1 MCADDDRPAA
11 EELAARLKHSARLA
25 SVGKLA
31 SSAAHEINQPLNV
44 IRMAAFNLRRAIQKG
59 TLDAESALQ
68 KLERIDTQIARAAR
82 LVGGMKAF
90 SPTGADTPTN
100 INPTEALATALELM
114 AKRFTGADI
123 ELIYSADETT
133 DNSTQDSSEG
143 TSEGTSE
150 EANKTIETSPSAFQE
165 LIVNLLDNAIEA
177 YGEAPQ
183 RNPLLEDEGL
193 PPRWIKVVETAQAR
207 ELTITIEDA
216 AGGVTP
222 KIAHQA
228 FQPFIT
234 TAEDG
239 SHAGLGLT
247 VCASIAASMGGAVT
261 LARTELGSKA
271 TVSLPL
277 TESF

>member
-1 MCADDDRPAA
+1 MSADDDRPAA

-133 DNSTQDSSEG
+133 DNSTEDGSEG
-143 TSEGTSE
+143 TFE
-150 EANKTIETSPSAFQE
+150 EANKTIEASPSAFQE

-183 RNPLLEDEGL
+183 RNPLLEDEGP

>member
-1 MCADDDRPAA
+1 MSADDDRPAA

-90 SPTGADTPTN
+90 SPTGADRPTN

-123 ELIYSADETT
+123 ELIYSADETI
-133 DNSTQDSSEG
+133 DNSTEDS
-143 TSEGTSE
+143 SEGTSE
-150 EANKTIETSPSAFQE
+150 EANKTIEASPSAFQE

-277 TESF
+277 TGSF

>member
-1 MCADDDRPAA
+1 LSADDDRPAA

-123 ELIYSADETT
+123 ELIYSADETI
-133 DNSTQDSSEG
+133 DNSTEDS
-143 TSEGTSE
+143 SEGTSE
-150 EANKTIETSPSAFQE
+150 EANKTIEASPSAFQE
-165 LIVNLLDNAIEA
+165 LMVNLLDNAIEA

-193 PPRWIKVVETAQAR
+193 SPRWIKVVETAQAR

>member
-1 MCADDDRPAA
+1 MSADDDRPAA

-90 SPTGADTPTN
+90 SPTGADRPTN

-114 AKRFTGADI
+114 AKRFI

-133 DNSTQDSSEG
+133 DNSSEDSSEG

-277 TESF
+277 TGSF

>member
-1 MCADDDRPAA
+1 MSADDDRPAA

-44 IRMAAFNLRRAIQKG
+44 IRMAAFNLRRAIEKG
-59 TLDAESALQ
+59 TLDAESALK

-133 DNSTQDSSEG
+133 DNNTEDSSEG
-143 TSEGTSE
+143 TSEA
-150 EANKTIETSPSAFQE
+150 ANKTIEASPSALQE

>member
-1 MCADDDRPAA
+1 MSADDDRPAA

-44 IRMAAFNLRRAIQKG
+44 IRMAAFNLRRAIHKG
-59 TLDAESALQ
+59 TLDAESALK
-68 KLERIDTQIARAAR
+68 KLERIDTQVARAAR

-90 SPTGADTPTN
+90 SPTGADRPTN

-143 TSEGTSE
+143 TSE
-150 EANKTIETSPSAFQE
+150 EANKTIEASPSAFQE

>member
-1 MCADDDRPAA
+1 
-11 EELAARLKHSARLA
+11 
-25 SVGKLA
+25 
-31 SSAAHEINQPLNV
+31 
-44 IRMAAFNLRRAIQKG
+44 MAAFNLRRAIQKG
-59 TLDAESALQ
+59 TLDAESALK

-90 SPTGADTPTN
+90 SPTGADMPTN

-114 AKRFTGADI
+114 AKRFAGADI

-133 DNSTQDSSEG
+133 DNSTEDSSEG
-143 TSEGTSE
+143 TSEK
-150 EANKTIETSPSAFQE
+150 ANKTIEASPSAFQE
-165 LIVNLLDNAIEA
+165 LLVNLLDNAIEA
-177 YGEAPQ
+177 YGESPQ

-261 LARTELGSKA
+261 LTRTELGSTA

-277 TESF
+277 SESF

>member
-1 MCADDDRPAA
+1 MSADDDRPAA

-90 SPTGADTPTN
+90 SPTGADRPTN

-143 TSEGTSE
+143 TSE
-150 EANKTIETSPSAFQE
+150 EANKTIEASPSAFQE

-193 PPRWIKVVETAQAR
+193 PPRWIKVVGTAQAR

-277 TESF
+277 TGSF

>member
-1 MCADDDRPAA
+1 LSADDDRPAA

-133 DNSTQDSSEG
+133 DNSTEDSSEG
-143 TSEGTSE
+143 TSEA
-150 EANKTIETSPSAFQE
+150 ANKTIEASPSAFQE

>member
-1 MCADDDRPAA
+1 MSADDDRPAA

-59 TLDAESALQ
+59 TLDAESALK

-133 DNSTQDSSEG
+133 DNSTEDSSEG
-143 TSEGTSE
+143 TSEET
-150 EANKTIETSPSAFQE
+150 NKTIEASPSAFQE

-183 RNPLLEDEGL
+183 RNPLLEDEGP

>member
-1 MCADDDRPAA
+1 MSAGDDRPAA

-59 TLDAESALQ
+59 TLDAESALK
-68 KLERIDTQIARAAR
+68 KLERIDTQIALAAR

-133 DNSTQDSSEG
+133 DNSTEDS
-143 TSEGTSE
+143 SEGTSE
-150 EANKTIETSPSAFQE
+150 EANKTIEASPSAFQE

>member
-1 MCADDDRPAA
+1 MSGDDDRPAA

-143 TSEGTSE
+143 TSE
-150 EANKTIETSPSAFQE
+150 EANKTIEASPSAFQE

>member
-90 SPTGADTPTN
+90 SPTGADRPTN

-143 TSEGTSE
+143 TSE
-150 EANKTIETSPSAFQE
+150 EANKTIEASPSAFQE

-277 TESF
+277 TGSF

>member
-1 MCADDDRPAA
+1 MSGDDDRPAA

-44 IRMAAFNLRRAIQKG
+44 IRMAAFNLRRAIHKG
-59 TLDAESALQ
+59 TLDAESALK
-68 KLERIDTQIARAAR
+68 KLERIDTQVARAAR

-133 DNSTQDSSEG
+133 DNSTEDGSEG
-143 TSEGTSE
+143 TFE
-150 EANKTIETSPSAFQE
+150 EANKTIEASPSAFQE

>member
-1 MCADDDRPAA
+1 LCADDDRPAA

-123 ELIYSADETT
+123 ELIYSADETI
-133 DNSTQDSSEG
+133 DNSTEDS
-143 TSEGTSE
+143 SEGTSE
-150 EANKTIETSPSAFQE
+150 EANKTIEASPSAFQE
-165 LIVNLLDNAIEA
+165 LMVNLLDNAIEA

>member
-1 MCADDDRPAA
+1 
-11 EELAARLKHSARLA
+11 
-25 SVGKLA
+25 VGKLA

-143 TSEGTSE
+143 TSE
-150 EANKTIETSPSAFQE
+150 EANKTIEASPSAFQE

>member
-1 MCADDDRPAA
+1 MSADDDRPAA

-143 TSEGTSE
+143 TSE
-150 EANKTIETSPSAFQE
+150 EANKTIEASPSAFQE
-165 LIVNLLDNAIEA
+165 LIVNLLDNAIDA

>member
-1 MCADDDRPAA
+1 MSADDDRPAA

-59 TLDAESALQ
+59 TLDAESALK

-100 INPTEALATALELM
+100 INPTETLATALELM

-133 DNSTQDSSEG
+133 DNSTEDS
-143 TSEGTSE
+143 SEGTSE
-150 EANKTIETSPSAFQE
+150 EANKTIEASPSAFQE

-271 TVSLPL
+271 AVSLPL

>member
-1 MCADDDRPAA
+1 MSADDDRPAA

-59 TLDAESALQ
+59 TLDAESALK

-133 DNSTQDSSEG
+133 DNSTEDS
-143 TSEGTSE
+143 SEGTSE
-150 EANKTIETSPSAFQE
+150 EANKTIEASPSAFQE

-183 RNPLLEDEGL
+183 RNPLLEDEGP

>member
-1 MCADDDRPAA
+1 MSADDDRPAA

-44 IRMAAFNLRRAIQKG
+44 IRMAAFNLRRAIEKG
-59 TLDAESALQ
+59 TLDAESALK

-143 TSEGTSE
+143 TSE
-150 EANKTIETSPSAFQE
+150 EANKTIEASPSAFQE

-183 RNPLLEDEGL
+183 RNPLLEDEGP

>member
-1 MCADDDRPAA
+1 MSADDDRPAA

-133 DNSTQDSSEG
+133 DNSTEDSSEG
-143 TSEGTSE
+143 TFE
-150 EANKTIETSPSAFQE
+150 EANKTIEASPSAFQE

>member
-1 MCADDDRPAA
+1 MSADDDRPAA

-44 IRMAAFNLRRAIQKG
+44 IRMAAFNLRRAIHKG
-59 TLDAESALQ
+59 TLDAESALK

-90 SPTGADTPTN
+90 SPTGADRPTN

-133 DNSTQDSSEG
+133 DNSTEDS
-143 TSEGTSE
+143 SEGTSE
-150 EANKTIETSPSAFQE
+150 EANKTIEASPSAFQE

>member
-1 MCADDDRPAA
+1 MSADDDRPAA

-44 IRMAAFNLRRAIQKG
+44 IRMAAFNLQRAIQKG
-59 TLDAESALQ
+59 TLDAESALK

-133 DNSTQDSSEG
+133 DNSTEDSSEG
-143 TSEGTSE
+143 TSEA
-150 EANKTIETSPSAFQE
+150 ANKTIEASPSAFQE

>member
-1 MCADDDRPAA
+1 LSADDDRPAA

-114 AKRFTGADI
+114 AKRFAGADI

-133 DNSTQDSSEG
+133 DNSTEDSSK
-143 TSEGTSE
+143 GTSE
-150 EANKTIETSPSAFQE
+150 EANKTIEASPSAFQE

-216 AGGVTP
+216 AGGVTQ

>member
-1 MCADDDRPAA
+1 MSADDDRPAA

-44 IRMAAFNLRRAIQKG
+44 IRMAAFNLRRAIEKG
-59 TLDAESALQ
+59 TLDAESALK

-133 DNSTQDSSEG
+133 DNSTEDGSEG
-143 TSEGTSE
+143 TFE
-150 EANKTIETSPSAFQE
+150 EANKTIEASPSAFQE

>member
-1 MCADDDRPAA
+1 MSADDDRPAA

-44 IRMAAFNLRRAIQKG
+44 IRMAAFNLRRAIHKG
-59 TLDAESALQ
+59 TLDAESALK
-68 KLERIDTQIARAAR
+68 KLERIDTQVARAAR

-143 TSEGTSE
+143 TSE
-150 EANKTIETSPSAFQE
+150 EANKTIEASPSAFQE

-183 RNPLLEDEGL
+183 RNPLLEDEGP

>member
-1 MCADDDRPAA
+1 MSADDDRPAA

-123 ELIYSADETT
+123 ELIYSADETI
-133 DNSTQDSSEG
+133 DNSTEDS
-143 TSEGTSE
+143 SEGTSE
-150 EANKTIETSPSAFQE
+150 EANKTIEASPSAFQE
-165 LIVNLLDNAIEA
+165 LMVNLLDNAIEA

>member
-1 MCADDDRPAA
+1 MSADDDRPAA

-59 TLDAESALQ
+59 TLDAESALK

-133 DNSTQDSSEG
+133 DNSTEDSSEG
-143 TSEGTSE
+143 TSEK
-150 EANKTIETSPSAFQE
+150 ANKTIEASPSAFQE
-165 LIVNLLDNAIEA
+165 LLVNLLDNAIEA

-193 PPRWIKVVETAQAR
+193 SPRWIKVVETAQAR

>member
-1 MCADDDRPAA
+1 MSADDDRPAA

-44 IRMAAFNLRRAIQKG
+44 IRMAAFNLRRAIHKG
-59 TLDAESALQ
+59 TLDAESALK

-82 LVGGMKAF
+82 LVGGMKAS

-133 DNSTQDSSEG
+133 DNSTEDGSEG
-143 TSEGTSE
+143 TFE
-150 EANKTIETSPSAFQE
+150 EANKTIEASPSAFQE

-234 TAEDG
+234 TAKDG

>member
-1 MCADDDRPAA
+1 LSADDDRPAA

-133 DNSTQDSSEG
+133 DNSTEDS
-143 TSEGTSE
+143 SEGTSE
-150 EANKTIETSPSAFQE
+150 EANKTIEASPSAFQE

>member
-1 MCADDDRPAA
+1 LSADDDRPAA

-90 SPTGADTPTN
+90 SPTGADRPTN

-133 DNSTQDSSEG
+133 DNSTEDGSEG
-143 TSEGTSE
+143 TFE
-150 EANKTIETSPSAFQE
+150 EANKTIEASPSAFQE

-183 RNPLLEDEGL
+183 RNPLLEDEGP

>member
-1 MCADDDRPAA
+1 MSADDDRPAA

-44 IRMAAFNLRRAIQKG
+44 IRMAAFNLRRAIHKG
-59 TLDAESALQ
+59 TLDAESALK
-68 KLERIDTQIARAAR
+68 KLERIDTQVARAAR

-143 TSEGTSE
+143 TSE
-150 EANKTIETSPSAFQE
+150 EANKTIEASPSAFQE

>member
-1 MCADDDRPAA
+1 MSADDDRPAA

-143 TSEGTSE
+143 TSE
-150 EANKTIETSPSAFQE
+150 EANKTIEASPSAFQE

-277 TESF
+277 KESF